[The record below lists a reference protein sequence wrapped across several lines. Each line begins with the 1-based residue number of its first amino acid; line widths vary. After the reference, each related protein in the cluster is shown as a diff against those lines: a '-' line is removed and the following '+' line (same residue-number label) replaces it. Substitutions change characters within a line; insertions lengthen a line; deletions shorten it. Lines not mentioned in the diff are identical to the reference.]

1 MLPPHVKTERA
12 CTTAKSRLIHK
23 TSDVLCCQCTLN
35 VFADTSLGGESTGGV
50 RSGQSHRSPFVK
62 RSGAKPI
69 LCLDG
74 YMSSTPP
81 PGWYVDP
88 GNNTLVRWFDG
99 VRWTPHAQPRQPQQ
113 PQQPPSL
120 QQPMQPQQPM
130 NAQQSTSA
138 QPPANAGRPL
148 PTEEAPLHTQEQSQ
162 SGYSKAAEP
171 TNEKIGLFN
180 GKRRARELQEELDSL
195 NRWLRQ
201 NNIDGAVKAQQ
212 VEKETIERTGQIEQ
226 SHQRELTALKSE
238 IEVAKRSLETTRG
251 LISDEQKQLVDIR
264 AEAEVQNFGLF
275 DFEHPAESS
284 VQISADLDQVRTL
297 YKSMVRS
304 NSATTVTSGFT
315 FNNSASQG
323 SRFLKNMSKLLLRAY
338 NAEAENAVKSAK
350 AGNLEACTKRLVKAR
365 EQVERNGEMIDLHIV
380 EEYHRLRLS
389 EIELAN
395 RHLQVKSRE
404 KELERERRA
413 QLREEKKAEA
423 EFKAKRAD
431 LLKEQMHYQNLADAM
446 RDRGDSE
453 GLERALSQLQDVEH
467 SIADVDYR
475 AANTRAGY
483 VYVISNVGSFGKN
496 VVKIGMTRR
505 LDPMDRVR
513 ELGDASVPFTF
524 DVHALFFSSDAVGV
538 ETMLHQTFSSE
549 RINRINLRR
558 EYFAVTPEQVLSAL
572 QNQKVEVVEYTLD
585 APAEQYRQ
593 SIVIRDKQTESP
605 ENASSLS
612 GH

>member
-1 MLPPHVKTERA
+1 
-12 CTTAKSRLIHK
+12 
-23 TSDVLCCQCTLN
+23 
-35 VFADTSLGGESTGGV
+35 
-50 RSGQSHRSPFVK
+50 
-62 RSGAKPI
+62 
-69 LCLDG
+69 
-74 YMSSTPP
+74 MSSAPP

-113 PQQPPSL
+113 PPRL
-120 QQPMQPQQPM
+120 QQPLQPT
-130 NAQQSTSA
+130 ST
-138 QPPANAGRPL
+138 QPPPDVGQSG
-148 PTEEAPLHTQEQSQ
+148 PTEDTPRQEQAQSQ
-162 SGYSKAAEP
+162 PVRSNAAEV
-171 TNEKIGLFN
+171 TSEKIGLFN
-180 GKRRARELQEELDSL
+180 GKRRARELQEELDEL
-195 NRWLRQ
+195 NHWIRQ
-201 NNIDGAVKAQQ
+201 NNIDGAVSAQQ
-212 VEKETIERTGQIEQ
+212 VEKETIERTEEIEQ
-226 SHQRELTALKSE
+226 SHQRELTAIRSE
-238 IEVAKRSLETTRG
+238 LEVAQRSLETTRG

-264 AEAEVQNFGLF
+264 AEAEVQDFGLF

-284 VQISADLDQVRTL
+284 VQISADLDQVRTR

-315 FNNSASQG
+315 FNNSKSQG

-350 AGNLEACTKRLVKAR
+350 AGNLESCTKRLSKAR
-365 EQVERNGEMIDLHIV
+365 EQVERNGQMIDLHIV

-395 RHLQVKSRE
+395 RHLQVKARE
-404 KELERERRA
+404 KELERERRT

-524 DVHALFFSSDAVGV
+524 DVHALFFSSDAVGI

-593 SIVIRDKQTESP
+593 SIVIRDKQTEPS
-605 ENASSLS
+605 EDASDSS
-612 GH
+612 GL

>member
-1 MLPPHVKTERA
+1 M
-12 CTTAKSRLIHK
+12 
-23 TSDVLCCQCTLN
+23 
-35 VFADTSLGGESTGGV
+35 
-50 RSGQSHRSPFVK
+50 
-62 RSGAKPI
+62 
-69 LCLDG
+69 
-74 YMSSTPP
+74 
-81 PGWYVDP
+81 
-88 GNNTLVRWFDG
+88 VRWFDG

-113 PQQPPSL
+113 PPNL
-120 QQPMQPQQPM
+120 QQPLQPQQPS
-130 NAQQSTSA
+130 NARPPTDTQQ
-138 QPPANAGRPL
+138 PANVGRPR
-148 PTEEAPLHTQEQSQ
+148 PTEEPARQEQEQ
-162 SGYSKAAEP
+162 EQPHPERSGAAEA

-180 GKRRARELQEELDSL
+180 GKRRAQELQEELDEL
-195 NRWLRQ
+195 NRWIRD
-201 NNIDGAVKAQQ
+201 NKIDGVISAQQ
-212 VEKETIERTGQIEQ
+212 MQRETVDRTEQIEQ
-226 SHQRELTALKSE
+226 LHQREVTALKSE
-238 IEVAKRSLETTRG
+238 LEAAQRSLESTRG
-251 LISDEQKQLVDIR
+251 LISDEQKRLVDIR
-264 AEAEVQNFGLF
+264 AEAEVQEFGLF
-275 DFEHPAESS
+275 DFEHPAEIS
-284 VQISADLDQVRTL
+284 VQISADLEQARTR

-315 FNNSASQG
+315 FNNSTSQG

-350 AGNLEACTKRLVKAR
+350 AGNLESCTKRLSKAR
-365 EQVERNGEMIDLHIV
+365 EQVERNGQMIDLHIV

-395 RHLQVKSRE
+395 RHLQVKARE

-423 EFKAKRAD
+423 EFKAKRSD

-453 GLERALSQLQDVEH
+453 GLERALSQLHDVEH

-524 DVHALFFSSDAVGV
+524 DVHALFFSSDAVGI
-538 ETMLHQTFSSE
+538 EAMLHRTFSPE

-572 QNQKVEVVEYTLD
+572 QDQKVEVVEYTLD

-593 SIVIRDKQTESP
+593 SIVIRDKQSESS
-605 ENASSLS
+605 EDTTVRRGL
-612 GH
+612 